1 MSVFFCNDL
10 VLAVKSSKECNLN
23 HFWKVFNFVYS
34 VYYRENF
41 YFYWLTLHFE
51 MTYTNCAY
59 SDGVTKSFEIK
70 PLIQNNF
77 ALAAKGS
84 KECTLTHFWQVFS
97 SFYSVYYR
105 PNLYFYWLTLLSEAT
120 QMNCASVAI
129 VNESFEINVIF
140 CNNLKWLQKLAKRAP
155 RTIFGKFS
163 VLLTQFTIG
172 KTFTSTGIPF
182 VLNWLI
188 RTAPPRKGWLSPYR

>member
-10 VLAVKSSKECNLN
+10 VLAVKSSKECNPN

-70 PLIQNNF
+70 PLIQNDL

-84 KECTLTHFWQVFS
+84 KECTLTYFWQVFS
-97 SFYSVYYR
+97 SFYSVCYR
-105 PNLYFYWLTLLSEAT
+105 PNLYFYWLTLLLEAT
-120 QMNCASVAI
+120 QMNCASFAI
-129 VNESFEINVIF
+129 VNESFEINIIF
-140 CNNLKWLQKLAKRAP
+140 CNNLEWLQKLAKRAP

-172 KTFTSTGIPF
+172 KLLLLLAYPSFWID
-182 VLNWLI
+182 
-188 RTAPPRKGWLSPYR
+188 